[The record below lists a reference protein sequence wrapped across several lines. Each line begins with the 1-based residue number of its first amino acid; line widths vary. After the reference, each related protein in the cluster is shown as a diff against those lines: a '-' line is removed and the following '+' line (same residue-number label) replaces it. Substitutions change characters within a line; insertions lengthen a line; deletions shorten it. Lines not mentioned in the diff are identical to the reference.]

1 MGNKSIPSFTRVFEN
16 VLSSLYLRYIFT
28 QTPIMRKKYD
38 REAMFEKV
46 SESYELDLSPVAYC
60 ARTNFPIKVFYR
72 YRQQYI
78 KVYGEAPMPSRTAS
92 FVALEAPT
100 SVLPTGLRLE
110 IGSHIRLCFDSLP
123 DAAYLS
129 KLLNSLPHASF
140 K

>member
-1 MGNKSIPSFTRVFEN
+1 MH
-16 VLSSLYLRYIFT
+16 
-28 QTPIMRKKYD
+28 KKYD
-38 REAMFEKV
+38 QGKMFEKA

-60 ARTNFPIKVFYR
+60 ERINFPIQVFYR

-78 KVYGEAPMPSRTAS
+78 KVYGEAPMPSKTAS

-100 SVLPTGLRLE
+100 SVHPTGLSLE
-110 IGSHIRLCFDSLP
+110 IGSHIRLRFDSLP

-129 KLLNSLPHASF
+129 KLLNSFPNASF

>member
-1 MGNKSIPSFTRVFEN
+1 
-16 VLSSLYLRYIFT
+16 
-28 QTPIMRKKYD
+28 MRKKYD

-46 SESYELDLSPVAYC
+46 SESYELGLSPVAYC

-78 KVYGEAPMPSRTAS
+78 KVYGEVPMPNKVAS
-92 FVALEAPT
+92 GSFLALEVTDPPK
-100 SVLPTGLRLE
+100 STGLSLE
-110 IGSHIRLCFDSLP
+110 IGSHIRLRFDSLP

-129 KLLNSLPHASF
+129 KLLNAFPNASF